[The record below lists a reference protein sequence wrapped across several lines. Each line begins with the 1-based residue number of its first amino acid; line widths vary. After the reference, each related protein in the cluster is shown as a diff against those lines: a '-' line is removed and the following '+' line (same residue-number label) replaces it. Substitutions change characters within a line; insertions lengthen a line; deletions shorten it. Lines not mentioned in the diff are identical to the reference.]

1 MKNTSISLHFD
12 NYLDLYVQAME
23 LIDKETLEKV
33 KSELKKAFSEERFIY
48 FCGNGGSA
56 EISNH
61 MKCDFLK
68 GIRKNTDIETKILS
82 LSADIG
88 LITAIANDISYEDIF
103 SYQIEALASRG
114 DILVTVSSSG
124 DSENILRAIKS
135 ARRIGLKTVSLT
147 GFNGGRSSKE
157 ADLNLHINSKNY
169 GVVEDAHQSILH
181 ILAQSLR
188 MDGLQDTENT
198 IL

>member
-1 MKNTSISLHFD
+1 MKENNIVSHMGGYIDS
-12 NYLDLYVQAME
+12 YLEGMRLLDTEV
-23 LIDKETLEKV
+23 LEKV
-33 KSELKKAFSEERFIY
+33 KAEMKEAIHQSRFIY

-68 GIRKNTDIETKILS
+68 GVRTNTDIDTKIMS
-82 LSADIG
+82 LSTDIG
-88 LITAIANDISYEDIF
+88 LITAIANDISYDDIF
-103 SYQIEALASRG
+103 SYQIEALASKG

-124 DSENILRAIKS
+124 NSENIVRAIRS
-135 ARRIGLKTVSLT
+135 ARKMGIKTISLT
-147 GFNGGRSSKE
+147 GFDGGRSSKE
-157 ADLNLHINSKNY
+157 SDLNLHIKSNNY
-169 GVVEDAHQSILH
+169 GVIEDAHQSILH

-188 MDGLQDTENT
+188 IDGLKDPENT